1 MNLPF
6 EISSRKMDS
15 REAADTG
22 LLLWRESFISF
33 IPFFAIPFWLCA
45 FILRLLPGDMQYFS
59 WLILWFLKPL
69 FDRPVLHIISVR
81 FFESVTGMKR
91 LFKGLGKSLWRG
103 LPGDLLWRR
112 FSPFRA
118 AMMPVYVLEYDR
130 PLKKSFNSE
139 IKKRKDLLK
148 KSGIG
153 YCLFL
158 TLWGIALEAALLT
171 GEILFFG
178 IMADFFSIGI
188 WPFAGD
194 FSKNTEIYIFAVWCF
209 NYMFVE
215 TLYVCMGFS
224 LYINSRIDVEG
235 WDIEI
240 MFRNFAK
247 KLNKKKSGV
256 LAVIFL
262 ICLFIPVNTFT
273 QDWKIEDFP
282 EKTIPMEKLQKILD
296 SPDFGGE
303 IDSWGI
309 KLKKKQND
317 GDVTEFNFDITSE
330 RLRFIF
336 AFALRFLIITCIAA
350 AAVLLIIFVRKLVYK
365 KKPETVEGSTM
376 TILHGIP
383 FGNPELILQKA
394 VDFHNQENLRMA
406 WGYCTAAAIL
416 SWTAY
421 RGLVFPPGAT
431 ESECANIAGSMP
443 SCSSYEAH
451 AFNKLINSWINFAYA
466 GQVPPAGSF
475 EEAAAFCRSMRVSN
489 G

>member
-6 EISSRKMDS
+6 EISSRKMDA

-45 FILRLLPGDMQYFS
+45 FILRLLPGDTQYFS

-112 FSPFRA
+112 FSPLRA
-118 AMMPVYVLEYDR
+118 AMMPVYVLEYGR
-130 PLKKSFNSE
+130 PSKKTSNE

-153 YCLFL
+153 YCFFL
-158 TLWGIALEAALLT
+158 TLWGIALEIALLT
-171 GEILFFG
+171 GEIFFFA
-178 IMADFFSIGI
+178 ITADFFSLEV
-188 WPFAGD
+188 WPITGD
-194 FSKNTEIYIFAVWCF
+194 FSKNTEIFIFAAWCF

-247 KLNKKKSGV
+247 KLNKNKSGV
-256 LAVIFL
+256 LAAVFL

-273 QDWKIEDFP
+273 QDWKIEDSP
-282 EKTIPMEKLQKILD
+282 EKNIPMEKLQKILD

-309 KLKKKQND
+309 KFKKKPD
-317 GDVTEFNFDITSE
+317 DRDVTGFNFDAALE

-336 AFALRFLIITCIAA
+336 AFALRFIIIICIAA
-350 AAVLLIIFVRKLVYK
+350 AAVLIIIFVRKQVYK
-365 KKPETVEGSTM
+365 KKPETEESTM

-383 FGNPELILQKA
+383 VGNPELILQKA
-394 VDFHNQENLRMA
+394 MDFHDQKNLRMA

-431 ESECANIAGSMP
+431 ENECTTMACSMP

-451 AFNKLINSWINFAYA
+451 AFNKLINNWINFAYA
-466 GQVPPAGSF
+466 GQLPPAGSF
-475 EEAAAFCRSMRVSN
+475 EEAAAFCRSMRASN

>member
-22 LLLWRESFISF
+22 LLLWRECFISF
-33 IPFFAIPFWLCA
+33 LPFFAIPFWLCA
-45 FILRLLPGDMQYFS
+45 FILRLLPGNMQYFS

-118 AMMPVYVLEYDR
+118 AMMPVRVLEYGG
-130 PLKKSFNSE
+130 PLKKSANE
-139 IKKRKDLLK
+139 ITKRKDLLK

-153 YCLFL
+153 YCFFL
-158 TLWGIALEAALLT
+158 TLWGIALEIALLT
-171 GEILFFG
+171 GEIFFFG
-178 IMADFFSIGI
+178 IMADLFSIDV
-188 WPFAGD
+188 WPFSGD
-194 FSKNTEIYIFAVWCF
+194 FSKNTEVFIFAAWCF

-247 KLNKKKSGV
+247 RLNKKTSGV

-262 ICLFIPVNTFT
+262 VCLFVPVNAFT
-273 QDWKIEDFP
+273 EDLVFEDSP
-282 EKTIPMEKLQKILD
+282 EKNIPMEKLQEILA

-303 IDSWGI
+303 TDSWGI
-309 KLKKKQND
+309 KFKEKQD
-317 GDVTEFNFDITSE
+317 DREFNFNTTLE
-330 RLRFIF
+330 KLRFIF
-336 AFALRFLIITCIAA
+336 ASALRIIIIICITV
-350 AAVLLIIFVRKLVYK
+350 AAVLIIIFVRKLVYN
-365 KKPETVEGSTM
+365 KKPETEESKM

-383 FGNPELILQKA
+383 LGNPELILQKA
-394 VDFHNQENLRMA
+394 MDFHAQKNLRMA

-416 SWTAY
+416 SWTVY

-431 ESECANIAGSMP
+431 ENECANLAGSIP
-443 SCSSYEAH
+443 SCNSSDVH
-451 AFNKLINSWINFAYA
+451 VFNKLINNWINFAYA
-466 GQVPPAGSF
+466 GQLPPEGSF
-475 EEAAAFCRSMRVSN
+475 EEAAAFCKSMRASN